1 MKKAFIISIYTVVVI
16 CIGILLHKSCKPQIS
31 GELRA
36 KFENQN
42 PSDSLMIESRQ
53 IGNISLDKFISLAL
67 KVHKSNF
74 DTTCVKRD
82 GDSILI
88 VVKQTKMFYGSDA
101 GGWWANKYKNS
112 PIKIFE
118 NNSFKAKINK
128 INGKE
133 YIYIPYHILS
143 CLADFIGENNS
154 SNSIQETIQ
163 KEKNGNHITF
173 QEKDLANIEENGTK
187 IQTGGWVFKNVSDI
201 IIKSGD
207 HSGNKEKQLEILW
220 KYASAISHW
229 TYIND
234 PVGTVDTWR
243 SASETIKTYY
253 FTSEK
258 QYTGDCDDFAILM
271 ASFARQIGLNSRF
284 VCVIGSEGGHAY
296 AEYQRE
302 SDGMWIPM
310 DWVKD
315 FGGTPFPGRR
325 VRTLEDL

>member
-1 MKKAFIISIYTVVVI
+1 MKKAFKISIFTVVVI
-16 CIGILLHKSCKPQIS
+16 CIGILLHNSCKPKIS

-42 PSDSLMIESRQ
+42 PSDSIMIESRQ
-53 IGNISLDKFISLAL
+53 IGNISLDKFIALAL
-67 KVHKSNF
+67 QALKSDF
-74 DTTCVKRD
+74 DTSCVKRD
-82 GDSILI
+82 GDSILFVI
-88 VVKQTKMFYGSDA
+88 KQPKMFYGADE
-101 GGWWANKYKNS
+101 GEWWTNKYKNS
-112 PIKIFE
+112 PIKIFD
-118 NNSFKAKINK
+118 NNSFKAKINE

-143 CLADFIGENNS
+143 CLVDFIGENKSINS
-154 SNSIQETIQ
+154 VPKTIQ
-163 KEKNGNHITF
+163 KDVNGNDITF

-187 IQTGGWVFKNVSDI
+187 IQTGGWVFKNVSDVI
-201 IIKSGD
+201 TKSGD

-220 KYASAISHW
+220 KYACSHW

-234 PVGTVDTWR
+234 PAGTVDTWR
-243 SASETIKTYY
+243 SASETIETYY
-253 FTSEK
+253 FTNEK

-284 VCVIGSEGGHAY
+284 VCAIGSEGGHAY

-302 SDGMWIPM
+302 SDGKWIPM

-325 VRTLEDL
+325 VRIIENL

>member
-1 MKKAFIISIYTVVVI
+1 MKKVFKISIYTVVVI
-16 CIGILLHKSCKPQIS
+16 CIGILLHKSCKPKIS

-42 PSDSLMIESRQ
+42 PSDSVMIESRQ
-53 IGNISLDKFISLAL
+53 IGNISLDKFIDLAL
-67 KVHKSNF
+67 QAHKSDF
-74 DTTCVKRD
+74 DTTCVKLD
-82 GDSILI
+82 GDSILF
-88 VVKQTKMFYGSDA
+88 VVKQPKMFFGADA
-101 GGWWANKYKNS
+101 GEWWTNKYKNS
-112 PIKIFE
+112 PIKIFD
-118 NNSFKAKINK
+118 NNSFKAKINE
-128 INGKE
+128 INGKK

-143 CLADFIGENNS
+143 CLVDFIGENNS

-163 KEKNGNHITF
+163 KDENGNEITF

-187 IQTGGWVFKNVSDI
+187 IQTGGWVFKNVSDVI
-201 IIKSGD
+201 TKSGD

-220 KYASAISHW
+220 KYASSHW

-234 PVGTVDTWR
+234 PAGTVDTWR
-243 SASETIKTYY
+243 SASETIETYY

-284 VCVIGSEGGHAY
+284 VCAIGSEGGHAY

-302 SDGMWIPM
+302 SDGRWIPM

-315 FGGTPFPGRR
+315 FGGTPFQGRR
-325 VRTLEDL
+325 VRIIENL